1 MANLVT
7 FMKKLWKDATSGGT
21 PITAAELNRMEGGI
35 SDCATQINKLGDSVS
50 RLCVSDDLR
59 KLEGNDFDTIGNCF
73 QAIHQATS
81 WTAGQHGPV
90 GTNAYG
96 FLLSTRGGDSNMQLF
111 IDNTGKIAFRVRF
124 SGNAT
129 WPSWNI
135 LDAHS

>member
-1 MANLVT
+1 M
-7 FMKKLWKDATSGGT
+7 
-21 PITAAELNRMEGGI
+21 
-35 SDCATQINKLGDSVS
+35 
-50 RLCVSDDLR
+50 SDDLR